1 MRDVIDRILV
11 SEEEIVKRSSELGK
25 QISDDYRKTNE
36 TPLVVA
42 LLKMYPVIRE
52 QNLSEIFVL
61 IRI

>member
-42 LLKMYPVIRE
+42 LLKGSVPFFGRAHQTYRFGHPI
-52 QNLSEIFVL
+52 
-61 IRI
+61 